1 MSRLTDAQV
10 RGKGTPVEVNN
21 VEDLVIYHGKLKP
34 VFSAPCENWFEDN
47 DPPEKV
53 PSGYIAIRQLN
64 SGCLAFFPKDKLEA
78 LDDAKIKSEELH
90 LSEDESESLDL
101 SEDESE
107 SLDLSENKRERLRR
121 SKKRSRWRWD
131 AGDLVE
137 IIYSIFRP
145 PW

>member
-10 RGKGTPVEVNN
+10 RGKGTPVQVNN

-64 SGCLAFFPKDKLEA
+64 SGCLAFLPKDKLEA
-78 LDDAKIKSEELH
+78 LDDAKNK
-90 LSEDESESLDL
+90 
-101 SEDESE
+101 SE
-107 SLDLSENKRERLRR
+107 SLDLSENKREKLGC
-121 SKKRSRWRWD
+121 SKKRSWWPWD